1 MKKHL
6 LTLTLFATALAAQG
20 QSLTPAAVTSAATKM
35 TQSNGSLSFTVGELV
50 VLTQTD
56 ANGNTLGGGFTNG
69 AAGSTSVLPVSVP
82 DAAQLMVN
90 VYPNPTA
97 DMVTVHVQHS
107 TVAAYTLHLTDLTG
121 KLVYTARHAGVSGRI
136 NLPMQSYPAGT
147 YLLTLSAEDATPLG
161 SYRIVRQ

>member
-1 MKKHL
+1 MRKHL

-56 ANGNTLGGGFTNG
+56 ANGNTLGGGFTSG
-69 AAGSTSVLPVSVP
+69 AASTTTVTAVSTP

-97 DMVTVHVQHS
+97 DMCS
-107 TVAAYTLHLTDLTG
+107 TAPWRPTPCTSPTLQASWCT
-121 KLVYTARHAGVSGRI
+121 
-136 NLPMQSYPAGT
+136 PPA
-147 YLLTLSAEDATPLG
+147 TLA
-161 SYRIVRQ
+161 

>member
-6 LTLTLFATALAAQG
+6 LTLAFLATALAVQG
-20 QSLTPAAVTSAATKM
+20 QSLAPAAVTSAATKM

-56 ANGNTLGGGFTNG
+56 ADGNTLGGGFTNG
-69 AAGSTSVLPVSVP
+69 AAGSTTVTAVSTP

-107 TVAAYTLHLTDLTG
+107 TVASYTLHLTDLGG

-147 YLLTLSAEDATPLG
+147 YLLTLLGMDGSAMG